1 MGLIY
6 CFMLKKGITMHILFL
21 TLAKV
26 SSPDDEGI
34 YMDLMKCFADNG
46 HKLYI
51 VTPIEKK
58 DETEEEVIG
67 TGNLNILRCKT
78 GNLFGVSMVEKGIS
92 QTLLPFK
99 YMKAIERH
107 FKGIKFD
114 LILYST
120 PPISLAG
127 IVEKIKKK
135 TGAKTYLL
143 LKDIFPQNAVDIGII
158 SPFMAKTLFRNKE
171 KKLYKISDYIG
182 CMSPANVEYLLKH
195 NEVDSVDVEVCPNSI
210 KVTDNINNEV
220 LQSNEALDING
231 RNTIL
236 SKYNIPLDKTIFL
249 YGGNLGLP
257 QDIPFVIE
265 CIKNSVEVKEA
276 HFVICGDGTEYEK
289 LENFVNETNQT
300 NITLIKAL
308 PKSEYDSLVR
318 VSDIGMIFLD
328 HRFTIPN
335 FPSRLLS
342 YLKEKKPVLVCTDK
356 NTDIGKIAKEN
367 EFGLSSISDNTE
379 EFVKNVNKFTDK
391 RLRIKLGENGYRF
404 LMENYTVEN
413 SYKIIMKHF
422 ENKAWMC

>member
-6 CFMLKKGITMHILFL
+6 CFMLKKGIAMHILFL

-26 SSPDDEGI
+26 SSPDDEGT

-99 YMKAIERH
+99 YVKAIERH

-158 SPFMAKTLFRNKE
+158 SPFMAKTLFRHKE

-195 NEVDSVDVEVCPNSI
+195 NEVDSVEVEVCPNSI
-210 KVTDNINNEV
+210 KVTE
-220 LQSNEALDING
+220 
-231 RNTIL
+231 
-236 SKYNIPLDKTIFL
+236 
-249 YGGNLGLP
+249 
-257 QDIPFVIE
+257 
-265 CIKNSVEVKEA
+265 
-276 HFVICGDGTEYEK
+276 
-289 LENFVNETNQT
+289 
-300 NITLIKAL
+300 
-308 PKSEYDSLVR
+308 
-318 VSDIGMIFLD
+318 
-328 HRFTIPN
+328 
-335 FPSRLLS
+335 
-342 YLKEKKPVLVCTDK
+342 
-356 NTDIGKIAKEN
+356 
-367 EFGLSSISDNTE
+367 
-379 EFVKNVNKFTDK
+379 
-391 RLRIKLGENGYRF
+391 
-404 LMENYTVEN
+404 
-413 SYKIIMKHF
+413 
-422 ENKAWMC
+422 